1 MLVLYDLNKTK
12 IAGLKNYKDLR
23 MERDLSGDEVLF
35 FSYPQIDPK
44 HDSIK
49 EETYIR
55 TKKNEYVIKEINI
68 KDDWTEFI
76 GKVNVEDLK
85 GTVLDKFEVLEQQCA
100 DTVNLAL
107 VSTGWS
113 IGSCDVSKKR
123 TVRKANCSVYDVLLE
138 IKKIY
143 LCDFKFDAINKKIYI
158 YQSMGSDKGSY
169 FSDKLNLKKLD
180 IQSNS
185 YDFCTRII
193 PIGKDGLKIN
203 NINSGKEYVENY
215 QYSNKV
221 ITVFWEDNRYTV
233 VENLKEDAAA
243 KLNELSKPIRA
254 YSAEIFDLANLNDKY
269 KNILDYDLGDTIT
282 LLSKDKKVKEKQ
294 RIVKIIEYPDEPE
307 RNSCEIANRTL
318 SFEDIQ
324 ADTLEAAETINSV
337 TTSDGMIDNSKVDF
351 NPLRLEVINL
361 VAQKV
366 SVGELEAAKARIGT
380 LETTTIKTTEFEA
393 YRGNIEILISNKATI
408 TDLKAVKLLADQATI
423 NIGNINTVLAKQVFT
438 ELANVG
444 QIVAGSSIIANE
456 AIGDAQIANLKVGKL
471 LAGDLSTSKFKIIS
485 DSGNM
490 LISDNT
496 IQIKD
501 SSRVRVQI
509 GKDASND
516 YNMYVWDST
525 GNLMFDA
532 TGLKASGIKSKIIRD
547 DMVSDTANISGN
559 KIEKE
564 SLVSQIN
571 GATTTLKASKIKF
584 DDINQ
589 TLDIAFNS
597 LKTTIYDTGQTV
609 SSQGTAIGALQGSIT
624 TKIWQTDITTA
635 INNVVIGGRN
645 LAQKTSDTYIDATG
659 FTGATNDGR
668 FPYTVL
674 IRDLNVGDNVTVSF
688 TFKYTNLTYNNTSR
702 GMRIQGRGNV
712 TGWGNGAFNSY
723 AIPIDFN
730 AGNGE
735 INVSYRM
742 IITAEHLLNSFWDVN
757 FRTDFITGGT
767 ISVKSLMIEKGNK
780 KTTWTRALEDLDTK
794 ISENYSSI
802 TQTINGI
809 NTTVGSMQTSISGH
823 ETRIGT
829 AESSISTMKDQIFLK
844 VEKTDIYNI
853 AGLVTKIDDRDAS
866 LIYTGTWTR
875 GNDPGHYNTTYSYSA
890 TANASVKLIFEGVGI
905 RWITSKNTARGYAD
919 VKIDGT
925 IVATNLD
932 TYSSAPTVTSF
943 VAFEKLGLAYGQH
956 TIEIIVKGTKR
967 AEAASP
973 AVLID
978 CFEILKE
985 AQTQID
991 SAVSSISILSNQIT
1005 SKVSST
1011 DFETYKIQTANQIA
1025 AKVSA
1030 LDFSSLIEQ
1039 NPSSVRVA
1047 VGQIGG
1053 TNLLK
1058 GTDFSGLVGSK
1069 TPQGWWYWGSASTY
1083 GNQGST
1089 GYNNAG
1095 TICIQNSTSESGGLW
1110 QSNIPLKPNT
1120 KYTLSLA
1127 VTKESNVK
1135 GGQFIFEYMDI
1146 SGANISNTGITLN
1159 YDGKR
1164 HSYTFT
1170 TPSNFASAKGGML
1183 HQGSYNSGGGYLI
1196 FLTYPKLEEGENFT
1210 SWSPNANELKS
1221 GCFEVNDS
1229 YARFT
1234 NQDGSYTEFTPGTT
1248 GLKWHKAFGDAG
1260 KDYHYLMATGVA
1272 SVTSSSNATVQLPDE
1287 FKGKN
1292 FEVLVSV
1299 KTADA
1304 LTGSSIN
1311 KFTCSA
1317 GGKDIV
1323 NGTFNI
1329 IGWMINYPKTTLQKF
1344 TSYID
1349 GYWLLNDNTYINQGV
1364 SFYSIMEVS
1373 WIAIA

>member
-1 MLVLYDLNKTK
+1 MLILYDLNKTK

-23 MERDLSGDEVLF
+23 IERDLSGDEVLF
-35 FSYPQIDPK
+35 FSYPQIDSK
-44 HDSIK
+44 HDFIK
-49 EETYIR
+49 EETYVR
-55 TKKNEYVIKEINI
+55 TKKNEYVIKEVNI
-68 KDDWTEFI
+68 KDDWTEFV

-85 GTVLDKFEVLEQQCA
+85 GKVLDKFEVLEQQCA

-107 VSTGWS
+107 IGTGWS
-113 IGSCDVSKKR
+113 IGSCDLSKKR
-123 TVRKANCSVYDVLLE
+123 TVRKSNCSIYDVLLE

-169 FSDKLNLKKLD
+169 FSDKLNLKKLE

-233 VENLKEDAAA
+233 VENLKDDAAA

-254 YSAEIFDLANLNDKY
+254 YSAEIFDLVNLNDKY
-269 KNILDYDLGDTIT
+269 KNILNYDLGDTIT
-282 LLSKDKKVKEKQ
+282 LLSKDKKVNEKQ

-324 ADTLEAAETINSV
+324 ANTLEAVDTVNSV

-380 LETTTIKTTEFEA
+380 LETTSITTTEFNA
-393 YRGNIEILISNKATI
+393 YKGEIDILIAKTATI
-408 TDLKAVKLLADQATI
+408 ENLEAVKLKAEQAAIDIGSINTLLA
-423 NIGNINTVLAKQVFT
+423 GNITA
-438 ELANVG
+438 ANIKAG
-444 QIVAGSSIIANE
+444 TITAGSGIIANE
-456 AIGDAQIANLKVGKL
+456 AIGDAQIANLKVSKL
-471 LAGDLSTSKFKIIS
+471 LAGDLSTSKFKIVS

-516 YNMYVWDST
+516 YNMYVWDNT

-597 LKTTIYDTGQTV
+597 LKTTIYETGQTV
-609 SSQGTAIGALQGSIT
+609 SSQGTAIGTLQGQIS

-645 LAQKTSDTYIDATG
+645 LAQKTSDIYIDAIG
-659 FTGATNDGR
+659 FTGATNDVK
-668 FPYTVL
+668 FPHTVL

-688 TFKYTNLTYNNTSR
+688 TFKYSNLTYNNASR
-702 GMRIQGRGNV
+702 GIRIQGQGNI

-723 AIPIDFN
+723 AIPVDFN
-730 AGNGE
+730 AGSGE
-735 INVSYRM
+735 VNVSYRM
-742 IITAEHLLNSFWDVN
+742 IITSEHLLNSMWYIN
-757 FRTDFITGGT
+757 FRTDYITGGT
-767 ISVKSLMIEKGNK
+767 ISLKSLMIEKGNK

-794 ISENYSSI
+794 ISENYSAI
-802 TQTINGI
+802 NQTISGV

-829 AESSISTMKDQIFLK
+829 AEGSINTMKEQIVLK

-866 LIYTGTWTR
+866 LIYTGTWSK
-875 GNDPGHYNTTYSYSA
+875 GNDPAHYNTTYSHNSI
-890 TANASVKLIFEGVGI
+890 ANTSVKLTFDGVGV
-905 RWITSKNTARGYAD
+905 RWITSKNTFRGYAD
-919 VKIDGT
+919 VKIDGA
-925 IVATNLD
+925 IVATNVD
-932 TYSSAPTVTSF
+932 TYSATTVSNF
-943 VAFEKLGLAYGQH
+943 VAFEKLGLTYGQH

-978 CFEILKE
+978 YFEVLKE

-991 SAVSSISILSNQIT
+991 SAVSSISILSNQIS
-1005 SKVSST
+1005 SKVSAA
-1011 DFETYKIQTANQIA
+1011 DFG
-1025 AKVSA
+1025 
-1030 LDFSSLIEQ
+1030 SLIEQ

-1135 GGQFIFEYMDI
+1135 GGQFTFEYMDI
-1146 SGANISNTGITLN
+1146 SGANISNTGITLI

-1170 TPSNFASAKGGML
+1170 TPSNFASAKGGMQ

-1196 FLTYPKLEEGENFT
+1196 FLTYPKLEEGENST

-1248 GLKWHKAFGDAG
+1248 GLKWHKNTGDSAG

-1272 SVTSSSNATVQLPDE
+1272 TISENLDATITLGDE
-1287 FKGKN
+1287 FKGKS

-1299 KTADA
+1299 KSAKA
-1304 LTGSSIN
+1304 ASGASIEL
-1311 KFTCSA
+1311 FSVAA
-1317 GGKDIV
+1317 GGKNIV
-1323 NGTFNI
+1323 AGTFRILGYMSSNYNPTLNKYTSYINGTF
-1329 IGWMINYPKTTLQKF
+1329 
-1344 TSYID
+1344 
-1349 GYWLLNDNTYINQGV
+1349 LLNDNTNLTSYP
-1364 SFYSIMEVS
+1364 SFRGSMEVA